1 MKAEGAF
8 KDAVEQPRT
17 QLDKTTAAA
26 KLILEEEARE
36 RAAKGER
43 LKASRAARDAA
54 VDDVEV
60 ADLLALL
67 AQHRPGELQRSHGP
81 HRTRF
86 GSVRGGPA
94 ARTGRRPVPRRR

>member
-1 MKAEGAF
+1 MKRSLQDFVQGVPPQRGNGGRYLKAEGAF

-54 VDDVEV
+54 VDD
-60 ADLLALL
+60 
-67 AQHRPGELQRSHGP
+67 
-81 HRTRF
+81 
-86 GSVRGGPA
+86 GG
-94 ARTGRRPVPRRR
+94 